1 MASLI
6 EQYLAFF
13 DGSPFMYTL
22 AAVALLVVLSAI
34 LNFIVKKILL
44 RLVNRALRLTPAAN
58 IGDNL
63 IEKVIGPACQYRSR
77 SRVHTGSLLDSEFA
91 GRARFLYP

>member
-34 LNFIVKKILL
+34 LNFIVME
-44 RLVNRALRLTPAAN
+44 VCTPFNGAKLP
-58 IGDNL
+58 I
-63 IEKVIGPACQYRSR
+63 
-77 SRVHTGSLLDSEFA
+77 
-91 GRARFLYP
+91 